1 MYYFL
6 NIVSVSI
13 FKKFRERTPTAW
25 WRLRPA
31 FDAKAACIVIV
42 MAGVWLYLWTV
53 VGQADTVFVTVVGYA
68 DTVFTE
74 HSCAT
79 ARDSHAIPSSCP
91 PLRVGNH
98 DKQFM
103 SKNLSRSSASFTR
116 CKDTSIPPFGK
127 IKFLTLTCWKISFFL
142 PYQTSFVLLHLEK

>member
-1 MYYFL
+1 
-6 NIVSVSI
+6 V
-13 FKKFRERTPTAW
+13 
-25 WRLRPA
+25 
-31 FDAKAACIVIV
+31 
-42 MAGVWLYLWTV
+42 TV
-53 VGQADTVFVTVVGYA
+53 VGYADTVFVTVVGYADTVFVTVVGYADTVFVTVVGYA

-127 IKFLTLTCWKISFFL
+127 IKFLTLTC
-142 PYQTSFVLLHLEK
+142 